1 MTEWGFRW
9 LCNHPEV
16 SVVLSGCNEAA
27 QIEENLRMVAPDA
40 TEEEMIAALKTACAW
55 EFVEKLPKG
64 IHSETGELGRGF
76 SEGQAQ
82 RLSVARALMRRAP
95 ILLLDEA
102 TSALDEATE
111 VRMLDNLMKSDAV
124 RTCVIITHRS
134 TTAAIC
140 PRQYVLT
147 GTTLREVT
155 P

>member
-1 MTEWGFRW
+1 
-9 LCNHPEV
+9 
-16 SVVLSGCNEAA
+16 
-27 QIEENLRMVAPDA
+27 
-40 TEEEMIAALKTACAW
+40 
-55 EFVEKLPKG
+55 
-64 IHSETGELGRGF
+64 
-76 SEGQAQ
+76 
-82 RLSVARALMRRAP
+82 MRRAP